1 MPIKVYVTRNL
12 PFSSGMGFGDRGT
25 GHAAL
30 EVSTTQASC
39 YISYYGQRPEFA
51 GDYNTLKRQHN
62 NNKLAM
68 FRALQEREFNNLN
81 DIRIGYPNSY
91 ADDRVLGFNS
101 KSRCIE
107 IPALGEIKGA
117 PEIGL
122 NPQRICDWW
131 NITKANQRS
140 KFNMISKT
148 MNCASTVMCA
158 LWAGGAT
165 NYKDYYRVLW
175 VSPRNVRD
183 YAESLREKI
192 ETVGQE
198 YANLLERIAEV
209 TGNGNERQL
218 RKLVNNANSKMK
230 NFNKTTRTDERE
242 LDECRT
248 TNGLGFYDLMT
259 VADWKRLSYV
269 KMSLSTGFAT
279 RNEQIA
285 KIDKYLAKYHA
296 ITWGTSVE
304 GDSKKAGY
312 ILEMMK
318 YVRQHMTRKAD
329 SKRGDAVMKFGHQLT
344 RTWGEMLQNEKKQE
358 AEKEKLRIEAELLE
372 QKEKEEAARQQKQA
386 QMGMKATAGAVNYF
400 LAKYSI
406 IKKDPN
412 LRDINRNMLE
422 IHRQIGAVL
431 SGLQPAIIQSLKQEI
446 WGDPNYQPTV
456 NEISDEAF
464 IAVAR
469 SF

>member
-12 PFSSGMGFGDRGT
+12 PFRSGLALGERGT

-30 EVSTTQASC
+30 EVSTPQASC
-39 YISYYGQRPEFA
+39 YISYYMERQEFA
-51 GDYNTLKRQHN
+51 GDYNRLKRENN

-68 FRALQEREFNNLN
+68 FRKLQELDFTNLN
-81 DIRIGYPNSY
+81 NIRIGYPNSY

-122 NPQRICDWW
+122 NPQRICEWW
-131 NITKANQRS
+131 TITKANQRS
-140 KFNMISKT
+140 KFNMVSKT

-183 YAESLREKI
+183 YAESLKEKI
-192 ETVGQE
+192 ETAGQE
-198 YANLLERIAEV
+198 YANLLERIAAV
-209 TGNGNERQL
+209 AGNGNERQL
-218 RKLVNNANSKMK
+218 RKLVNTANSKMK
-230 NFNKTTRTDERE
+230 NFNKTTRSDERD
-242 LDECRT
+242 LDECHT

-259 VADWKRLSYV
+259 LADWKRLSYV

-285 KIDKYLAKYHA
+285 KIDKYLEKYHR
-296 ITWGTSVE
+296 IKWGTSVE

-329 SKRGDAVMKFGHQLT
+329 SRRGDAVMKFGHQLT
-344 RTWGEMLQNEKKQE
+344 HTWGEMLQNEKKQE
-358 AEKEKLRIEAELLE
+358 AESERLRIEAELLE
-372 QKEKEEAARQQKQA
+372 KKEKDSK
-386 QMGMKATAGAVNYF
+386 
-400 LAKYSI
+400 
-406 IKKDPN
+406 
-412 LRDINRNMLE
+412 NR
-422 IHRQIGAVL
+422 
-431 SGLQPAIIQSLKQEI
+431 LK
-446 WGDPNYQPTV
+446 W
-456 NEISDEAF
+456 A
-464 IAVAR
+464 
-469 SF
+469 